1 MRKAFGLT
9 PSIRT
14 GSGETLQDRTS
25 PAQIV
30 ALLKDMASRPA
41 GPAFTGSLSV
51 AGRNGTLRRLAGTA
65 AAGRCQLKDGTR
77 VDPVLANTTLNLV
90 GYCTS
95 VGGTRFA
102 FAVMMNGMPM
112 EFVPPDK
119 IVSPAY
125 ALQDAMVEA
134 LAGYQQ

>member
-1 MRKAFGLT
+1 M
-9 PSIRT
+9 
-14 GSGETLQDRTS
+14 
-25 PAQIV
+25 